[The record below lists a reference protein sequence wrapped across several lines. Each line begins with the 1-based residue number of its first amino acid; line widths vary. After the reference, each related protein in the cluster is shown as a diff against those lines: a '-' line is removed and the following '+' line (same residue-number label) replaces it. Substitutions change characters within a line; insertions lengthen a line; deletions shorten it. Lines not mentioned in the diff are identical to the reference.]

1 VDTSSGISGL
11 VDGLHDL
18 RVAIINGRGVWCHV
32 RTPPPGSFEANVA
45 QGGAIKEV
53 SWERLPGSV
62 KKIVSQIADKFYKEY
77 DNPFYSID
85 FGMGKDGPLI
95 FELNDQI
102 GFPTW
107 EMKARDRFLNELVE
121 SFALKL
127 KDLK

>member
-1 VDTSSGISGL
+1 M

-18 RVAIINGRGVWCHV
+18 RVAIIDKKAVWVHI
-32 RTPPPGSFEANVA
+32 RTPPPGSFKANVA
-45 QGGAIKEV
+45 QRGEINEV

-107 EMKARDRFLNELVE
+107 EMKGRDRFLNELVE

-127 KDLK
+127 ESFKQK